1 MRKPTKAP
9 PTDEQIM
16 SYANVP
22 VDVAGRYIGWNP
34 ATIYR
39 ALRKQRAPF
48 GTAVENEET
57 KTWSYHIS
65 PGALVNSAR
74 TTPGIQ
80 VGRPRKNYG
89 FRGRRNSVGKNT
101 WSEYGN
107 RHCSSGL
114 TPWVPHRHIIPAP
127 GDKP

>member
-16 SYANVP
+16 SYTNVP

-65 PGALVNSAR
+65 PGALVNYQHGQLPAYRLEDLEKTMVFAVEEILSA
-74 TTPGIQ
+74 
-80 VGRPRKNYG
+80 KM
-89 FRGRRNSVGKNT
+89 RGLNT
-101 WSEYGN
+101 VIDTVV
-107 RHCSSGL
+107 R
-114 TPWVPHRHIIPAP
+114 A
-127 GDKP
+127 